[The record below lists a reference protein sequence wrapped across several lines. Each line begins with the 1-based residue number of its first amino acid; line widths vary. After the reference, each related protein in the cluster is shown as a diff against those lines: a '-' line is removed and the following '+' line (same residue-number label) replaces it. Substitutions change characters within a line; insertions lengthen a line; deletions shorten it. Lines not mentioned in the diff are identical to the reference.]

1 VYRHGGGE
9 DCVGAQAPMLLLR
22 LLMPDVER
30 LSLKDAAS
38 QLLDECRMV
47 LPGIQALF
55 GVQMIAVFN
64 NRFRDG
70 LTTGQQQ
77 LHLLATALVVVAIVL
92 VMSPAAWH
100 RRVDPRSVSDEFIR
114 LSTRLLLASM
124 VPLAMSISLDLYVVA
139 QLVTASTI
147 VSAAIATA
155 AFVTF
160 VTLWF
165 LLPSSSARR
174 A

>member
-1 VYRHGGGE
+1 MTE
-9 DCVGAQAPMLLLR
+9 
-22 LLMPDVER
+22 E

-55 GVQMIAVFN
+55 GFQMVAVFN
-64 NRFRDG
+64 TRFHEA
-70 LTTGQQQ
+70 LSANQQR
-77 LHLLATALVVVAIVL
+77 LHLVATALVVIAIAL

-124 VPLAMSISLDLYVVA
+124 LPLSASISLDLYIVA
-139 QLVTASTI
+139 QLITESTV
-147 VSAAIATA
+147 VSVATA
-155 AFVTF
+155 ALAFCTF
-160 VTLWF
+160 AGLWF
-165 LLPSSSARR
+165 VFPAAAARNR
-174 A
+174 